1 MMELGSRNALR
12 SQPFRPYSDLLI
24 SSVPELRTGW
34 LDGIG
39 DVHLKEASTEVPAGR
54 SSQARSFYR
63 RCALRVPGLCDSAP
77 APVRHLAK
85 GADIRCQRTGGGTFE
100 VCSGPC
106 AHACRRVFRK
116 TRPAAIGAHAE
127 SQITCGFKIT

>member
-12 SQPFRPYSDLLI
+12 SQPFRPYSNLLI

-34 LDGIG
+34 LDGLG

-85 GADIRCQRTGGGTFE
+85 GADIRCQRTEDELLKFAQAGALTPVAE
-100 VCSGPC
+100 YSDGPG
-106 AHACRRVFRK
+106 RVR
-116 TRPAAIGAHAE
+116 
-127 SQITCGFKIT
+127 